1 MSALFAAS
9 RPIAACAVTFLVERE
24 QQLFRFMSEPAA
36 TKQYITI
43 EEFSK
48 VQMKIGKV
56 IHAESILGMKKVF
69 KATVDLGTE
78 QRELAVG
85 GASYYKPEEFVG
97 RVVVVCTNL
106 EPKKIGNM
114 ISRGMLLAADG
125 LEGKPIF
132 LTITE
137 DVQRGASIH

>member
-1 MSALFAAS
+1 VSQPAS
-9 RPIAACAVTFLVERE
+9 TN
-24 QQLFRFMSEPAA
+24 
-36 TKQYITI
+36 QYITL

-48 VQMKIGKV
+48 VQLKIGKV
-56 IHAESILGMKKVF
+56 IHAETMPSMKKVF

-85 GASYYKPEEFVG
+85 GALYYKPEEFLG

-106 EPKKIGNM
+106 EPKKIGNI

-125 LEGKPIF
+125 PEDRPIF

-137 DVQRGASIH
+137 DVPLGASIH

>member
-1 MSALFAAS
+1 
-9 RPIAACAVTFLVERE
+9 
-24 QQLFRFMSEPAA
+24 MSEPAA
-36 TKQYITI
+36 TKQYITL

-48 VQMKIGKV
+48 VRLKIGKV
-56 IHAESILGMKKVF
+56 IHAESIPGMKKVF

-85 GASYYKPEEFVG
+85 GALYYKPDEFVG

-125 LEGKPIF
+125 PEDKPVF

-137 DVQRGASIH
+137 DVSLGTSIH

>member
-1 MSALFAAS
+1 
-9 RPIAACAVTFLVERE
+9 
-24 QQLFRFMSEPAA
+24 MSEPAA
-36 TKQYITI
+36 TKQYITL

-48 VQMKIGKV
+48 VQLKIGKV
-56 IHAESILGMKKVF
+56 IHAESIPGMKKIF

-85 GASYYKPEEFVG
+85 GALYYRPEEFVG

-106 EPKKIGNM
+106 EPKKIGNI

-125 LEGKPIF
+125 PEDRPVF

-137 DVQRGASIH
+137 DAPLGASIH

>member
-1 MSALFAAS
+1 
-9 RPIAACAVTFLVERE
+9 
-24 QQLFRFMSEPAA
+24 MSENDRR
-36 TKQYITI
+36 TEEQYITF

-48 VQMKIGKV
+48 VQLKIGKV
-56 IHAESILGMKKVF
+56 IKSESMPGMKKVF
-69 KATVDLGTE
+69 KATIDLGTE
-78 QRELAVG
+78 QREIAVG
-85 GASYYKPEEFVG
+85 GAMHYKPEEFVG

-125 LEGKPIF
+125 PEDRPVF

-137 DVQRGASIH
+137 DISLGTSIH